1 MSGMFWLRQEDTQDT
16 QFEEL
21 ALEEVIVLLKINLFC
36 YYLKTIH
43 AQYKVFNITERVTVK
58 NVSYYPDLQ
67 SPSPFPQMH
76 SLLPFIYFQ
85 IFFYTYTSIF
95 VYKHFKT
102 HGI

>member
-43 AQYKVFNITERVTVK
+43 AQYKKKFLI
-58 NVSYYPDLQ
+58 LQ
-67 SPSPFPQMH
+67 
-76 SLLPFIYFQ
+76 
-85 IFFYTYTSIF
+85 
-95 VYKHFKT
+95 KE
-102 HGI
+102 

>member
-43 AQYKVFNITERVTVK
+43 ENNIK
-58 NVSYYPDLQ
+58 KS
-67 SPSPFPQMH
+67 F
-76 SLLPFIYFQ
+76 
-85 IFFYTYTSIF
+85 
-95 VYKHFKT
+95 
-102 HGI
+102 